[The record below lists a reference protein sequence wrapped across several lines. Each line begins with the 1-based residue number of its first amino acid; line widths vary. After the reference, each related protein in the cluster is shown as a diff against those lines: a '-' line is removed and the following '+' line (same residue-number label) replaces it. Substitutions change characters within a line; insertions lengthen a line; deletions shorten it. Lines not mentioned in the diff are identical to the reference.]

1 MVSRFIVKTAA
12 HQINER
18 EGEKAKEFV
27 ATGSGIYHGNLSDEA
42 KEHNQSNL
50 KGIREIIR

>member
-18 EGEKAKEFV
+18 EGETAKEFV
-27 ATGSGIYHGNLSDEA
+27 VTGSEIYHGNLPDVA
-42 KEHNQSNL
+42 KEHH
-50 KGIREIIR
+50 